1 MAQARKQSGKSNGSS
16 SAVGEHDL
24 TLSQQAALDH
34 LPDTLRMLLA
44 LSLGFALGG
53 YDDTGDGKFKL
64 LTVTDLVRGLEPA
77 ERARLDAVLRE
88 FVNAP
93 GALPERF
100 EALSAALREGDQ
112 PHAVNERWLKKGLA
126 KLADRRGHELGSV
139 EVLNLARAFQCGK
152 IAPDSAASGVHFEI
166 AILNRMAN
174 LSRRTREKHAE
185 ILRQTNNAD
194 DAEINERTERLLD
207 VLASGQSTDPAE
219 LALRSAEQWRSVTS
233 GVTSR
238 QHFDA
243 HFGPLSYESRP
254 FAHIVRGRARYYYD
268 ALMSAQS
275 KASASI
281 SDLFPVDPLVRRRPK
296 LSPEGRE
303 ASAERR
309 REKVRAYVAAM
320 RERRKKQPAPT

>member
-24 TLSQQAALDH
+24 TPSQQAALND
-34 LPDTLRMLLA
+34 LPRTLRMLLA

-53 YDDTGDGKFKL
+53 YDDTGDGEFKL

-93 GALPERF
+93 GAMPERF

-126 KLADRRGHELGSV
+126 KLADRRGHELNSV

-152 IAPDSAASGVHFEI
+152 ITPDSAASGVHFEI

-174 LSRRTREKHAE
+174 LSRSTREKHAE
-185 ILRQTNNAD
+185 ILRQTNNVD
-194 DAEINERTERLLD
+194 DPAMDERTERLLD
-207 VLASGQSTDPAE
+207 VLASGQSTDPADI
-219 LALRSAEQWRSVTS
+219 ALRSASEWDRASS
-233 GVTSR
+233 GVTAR
-238 QHFDA
+238 EHFDL
-243 HFGPLSYESRP
+243 HFAQIPRSHRP
-254 FAHIVRGRARYYYD
+254 FAHIVRARARAYYE
-268 ALMSAQS
+268 ALAARQS
-275 KASASI
+275 RAGQSL
-281 SDLFPVDPLVRRRPK
+281 DELFPIDPNAVGARRLTK
-296 LSPEGRE
+296 EQAE
-303 ASAERR
+303 ASDARR
-309 REKVRAYVAAM
+309 REKTRLRVAAL
-320 RERRKKQPAPT
+320 RERRKHAPS